1 MEEKTDLMHKQF
13 SSSWDRILEKL
24 SAWYDEIVLQTPNI
38 ILALLVVIAFYWIS
52 RIVRPW
58 LYRIVRRFVKQ
69 ESIRDL
75 IVTSFSLLIISF
87 GFLIALS
94 VLNLDTFLKSLLAGA
109 GVAGLAVGLAL
120 QTTLS
125 NTFSG
130 ITLALKDNIN
140 IGDWVETNG
149 YTGRVIEINL
159 RNTKIR
165 EADNN
170 IIVIPNKNVLE
181 NPFKNHSL
189 TNRIKVTI
197 KCGVTYKADLEHVKE
212 IVTTTITTLFP
223 PAETEI
229 IDFHYLEFG
238 DSSINFQVRF
248 WVDATEQL
256 AALEAKSKAIIAVKK
271 VLDENGIEIPFPIRT
286 VYMKN

>member
-13 SSSWDRILEKL
+13 STSWDRILEKL

-58 LYRIVRRFVKQ
+58 LYKIVRRFVKQ

-197 KCGVTYKADLEHVKE
+197 KCSVTYKVDLEYVKE

-223 PAETEI
+223 PTETEI